1 MGRVLGEGGFG
12 ITYMG
17 AHRQLQR
24 TVAIKELFPEW
35 AVRRGTFVSVPKR
48 RQREFQMEVE
58 QAREEALT
66 IARIDSMNIVY
77 VHDVFLE
84 NGTVYIVME
93 YLEGHT
99 LQDRIEESGP
109 LSKEAVRGIAADVC
123 DALDAVHR
131 EGLLHRDIKPANI
144 MLTSD
149 GLAVLVD
156 FGSARVFDHGR
167 TVRHTRNLTMDYAA
181 PEMFSSHARFGP
193 YTDIFCLGGTL
204 YHALTGVLPPAVGD
218 RFLQDDRGALEFP
231 DSVRGPLRDAIR
243 QALQVRV
250 ENRPQSA
257 AAFKATCLRH
267 RVLRNRVDR
276 YPRHSEH
283 TGSGTVAVTKSGTV
297 IVTATDDV
305 LADLVEEILE
315 TIDACMENVALRMML
330 EPSDEDEDLDL
341 LIAEMTASVIET
353 VTWTVKESEKGI
365 QDVVAE
371 LLESIDLTEIALR
384 KLCTWS
390 W

>member
-1 MGRVLGEGGFG
+1 MGKGGFG
-12 ITYMG
+12 ITYLG
-17 AHRQLQR
+17 AHRALQR

-35 AVRRGTFVSVPKR
+35 AVRHGRFVSVPER

-66 IARIDSMNIVY
+66 VSRIDSENIVY
-77 VHDVFLE
+77 VYDVFLE
-84 NGTVYIVME
+84 NRTAYIVME

-99 LQDRIEESGP
+99 LQDRIEASGP
-109 LSKEAVRGIAADVC
+109 LSIEDVREIAADVC

-149 GLAVLVD
+149 GSAVLVD

-181 PEMFSSHARFGP
+181 PEMFSSHAQFGP

-204 YHALTGVLPPAVGD
+204 YHALTGILPPAVGD
-218 RFLQDDRGALEFP
+218 RFLQDDRTGLEFP

-243 QALQVRV
+243 EALQVRV

-257 AAFKATCLRH
+257 AAFKETCLRH
-267 RVLRNRVDR
+267 RVLRNTMDR

-283 TGSGTVAVTKSGTV
+283 TGSGTIAVTRSGTV
-297 IVTATDDV
+297 LVTATDDV
-305 LADLVEEILE
+305 LADLVEETLAI
-315 TIDACMENVALRMML
+315 IDMCMENVALQVML
-330 EPSDEDEDLDL
+330 EPWGEDDDLDI
-341 LIAEMTASVIET
+341 LIAEMTASVSET
-353 VTWTVKESEKGI
+353 VTWTVKEWEKGL
-365 QDVVAE
+365 QDMVAE
-371 LLESIDLTEIALR
+371 LLESIDLKEIALR
-384 KLCTWS
+384 KLCIVGW
-390 W
+390 